1 MSGDFEELVRDSM
14 EWFAAEVSVPS
25 GLAGQARRGRRRQ
38 RIRAQAMIAAVTA
51 AVTAAA
57 VIAVTGAAG
66 SAPPRQADGGG
77 LRAQTAA
84 YIIER
89 AQRAISTR
97 SLIMEISSPEQVVT
111 EVPYSKPVRTS
122 VPRSIKWA
130 YHGRSRT
137 EVFAA
142 YLRRQGQ
149 PRAADTDIADGPLWP
164 GQASPSLYR
173 FTQTTVNYSD
183 RTWSRGTQLTGLGA
197 PPSGSAC
204 ALVRSMN
211 DPQVAGESIFTSPAY
226 IQSALSCGGLSVTGR
241 VEVDGA
247 IAIRLT
253 GTRRLT
259 KMPLTMYVSPVTF
272 FLIRVVIGG
281 WRQDYRW
288 LAPTAGNLAM
298 LKVRIPAGFRRVKDA
313 SPPSS
318 EPGP

>member
-14 EWFAAEVSVPS
+14 EWFAAEVSVPA
-25 GLAGQARRGRRRQ
+25 GLAGQARRRRRRQ
-38 RIRAQAMIAAVTA
+38 RLRAQAVIAAGTA

-66 SAPPRQADGGG
+66 SAPPRLAGGG
-77 LRAQTAA
+77 GVRAQTAA
-84 YIIER
+84 YIIGR
-89 AQRAISTR
+89 ARRALSTR

-111 EVPYSKPVRTS
+111 ERPYRKPITTS
-122 VPRSIKWA
+122 IPRSIQWA

-149 PRAADTDIADGPLWP
+149 LGAADTDIANGPLWP
-164 GQASPSLYR
+164 GQAFPSLYR
-173 FTQTTVNYSD
+173 FTQTAVNYSD
-183 RTWSRGTQLTGLGA
+183 RTWSRGPQLTGLAA

-204 ALVRSMN
+204 ALVRSMT
-211 DPQVAGESIFTSPAY
+211 DPHVAGEFIFTSPAY
-226 IQSALSCGGLSVTGR
+226 IQSALGCGGLSVTGR

-281 WRQDYRW
+281 LRQDYRW

-313 SPPSS
+313 SPLSS
-318 EPGP
+318 GPGP